1 MEMLLTVEQA
11 ATRLQV
17 DPETIR
23 VRLRRGSLRGLK
35 AGKLWRV
42 PESAL
47 LETQAKA
54 ERDEWQEAAE
64 RLSPLYAASIEE
76 NGELTAFATADGDIY
91 EYDTQQREGALV
103 GT

>member
-23 VRLRRGSLRGLK
+23 VRLRRGAMRGVK

-47 LETQAKA
+47 TEANSKNVPDVW
-54 ERDEWQEAAE
+54 REAAE
-64 RLSPLYAASIEE
+64 RLSGLYATSIAE
-76 NGELTAFATADGDIY
+76 NGELTAFATADAEIY
-91 EYDTQQREGALV
+91 DYPAKEGEGAQI
-103 GT
+103 GA